1 MADTTFPQP
10 PSHQP
15 SGAAGTFPWRD
26 RVIAPRSWQVLDFI
40 SDLHLHVQDPA
51 TFATWRAYLA
61 NTTADAVF
69 ILGDLFDVWV
79 GDDVLATGT
88 DGAGGADA
96 FVRSCADVLRQS
108 GARRSQFFLCGNRD
122 FLVGERMLAQSA
134 MQGLAD
140 PCVLEFAGQHW
151 LLSHGD
157 ALCLEDTDYQQF
169 RTMVRASRWQA
180 EFLAQP
186 LARRQQIAQQLRAQS
201 EQHKQAHPL
210 PSTVDTAMAL
220 QWLDAAD
227 AMTLIHGHTH
237 QPADHALAN
246 GRSRVVLSDWDLQAH
261 PARAQVLRLQA
272 HADGSPATVRR
283 LTPAQAC

>member
-1 MADTTFPQP
+1 MADTAFPQP
-10 PSHQP
+10 PSHQA
-15 SGAAGTFPWRD
+15 SGAAGTSPWRD

-51 TFATWRAYLA
+51 TFAAWRAYLA
-61 NTTADAVF
+61 NTPADAVF

-79 GDDVLATGT
+79 GDDVLATDT
-88 DGAGGADA
+88 DGPDGADA
-96 FVRSCADVLRQS
+96 FVRNCAELLRQS
-108 GARRSQFFLCGNRD
+108 GARRPQFFLCGNRD

-140 PCVLEFAGQHW
+140 PCVLEFAGQNW

-169 RTMVRASRWQA
+169 RTMVRAPQWQA
-180 EFLAQP
+180 KFLAQP
-186 LARRQQIAQQLRAQS
+186 LAQRQQIARQLRAQS

-210 PSTVDTAMAL
+210 PSTVDTAMTL

-227 AMTLIHGHTH
+227 AVTLIHGHTH
-237 QPADHALAN
+237 QPADHTLAN

-261 PARAQVLRLQA
+261 PARAQVLRLQT
-272 HADGSPATVRR
+272 HDGSPASARR